1 MKRYVQEGIEAGK
14 RILSS
19 LTISEA
25 LAPENEWLLNPYE
38 VGTIEHDWFSDGYKS
53 YLKAKS
59 KEQEILVDFYS
70 PFTSNQI
77 W

>member
-1 MKRYVQEGIEAGK
+1 LHGKLAEYSTASRQALSARIGK

-25 LAPENEWLLNPYE
+25 LAPENEWLLNPYD

-53 YLKAKS
+53 YLKAES
-59 KEQEILVDFYS
+59 KE
-70 PFTSNQI
+70 
-77 W
+77 